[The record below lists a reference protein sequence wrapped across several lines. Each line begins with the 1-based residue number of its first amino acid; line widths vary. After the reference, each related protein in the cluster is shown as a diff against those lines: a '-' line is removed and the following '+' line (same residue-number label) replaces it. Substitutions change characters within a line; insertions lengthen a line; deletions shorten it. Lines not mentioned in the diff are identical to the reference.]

1 MATHD
6 LDLSVAVES
15 YDFEP
20 SSGIPNSKL
29 PTLIYRG
36 GLDEPV
42 RMAGA
47 ADTILTRNM
56 WQGVWVWSI
65 YPFWHFH
72 TKGHEVLACVC
83 GSARV
88 GLGGDDGIETDLN
101 AGDVV
106 VIPAGVGHRRLSAT
120 EDFSVVGAYPK
131 GQEGDITKPEEID
144 FEEARKKAASVPL
157 PDTDPIYGREGPL
170 FEYWKGSS
178 SAHTDDDASSDVQQ
192 EDAVEGEDENAS
204 SDVHEAS
211 DAEKTGATNEK

>member
-29 PTLIYRG
+29 PTLVYRG

-47 ADTILTRNM
+47 ADTILKRNM

-106 VIPAGVGHRRLSAT
+106 VIPAGVGHKRLSAT
-120 EDFSVVGAYPK
+120 EDFSVVGAYPP
-131 GQEGDITKPEEID
+131 GQEGDISKPEEID
-144 FEEARKKAASVPL
+144 FEDARKKAASVPL

-170 FEYWKGSS
+170 FQYWKAGAAEMGKDAPAEHEE
-178 SAHTDDDASSDVQQ
+178 SA
-192 EDAVEGEDENAS
+192 EGEEVS
-204 SDVHEAS
+204 EPSEMHEETRATDKS
-211 DAEKTGATNEK
+211 EATGEK